1 YLNIFGKPNY
11 MLEKALGDMIHQGDI
26 FRYQRKSQKI
36 INERKGMF
44 AQLLNTY
51 FKNKITF
58 NTPTSGLG
66 FWIQF
71 NDPLSLTQL
80 QKAARE
86 KGLLIPSIC
95 LYQNRTLTALRL
107 SFAHLNQ
114 QDMEETIRLLKES
127 YQEIIIDHL

>member
-26 FRYQRKSQKI
+26 FRYQRKSQKM

-44 AQLLNTY
+44 PQLLNTY

-58 NTPTSGLG
+58 NTPASGLA
-66 FWIQF
+66 FWIQV

-80 QKAARE
+80 QKTERE

-95 LYQNRTLTALRL
+95 QYQNRTLTALRL
-107 SFAHLNQ
+107 SFARLHQ
-114 QDMEETIRLLKES
+114 QDMEETMKLLKES
-127 YQEIIIDHL
+127 YQEVIQ